1 MVIRKKKG
9 KTGICLMAGVV
20 IAATSVATTGAYLT
34 YGTPGLH
41 NVLTSGNVSVE
52 VKEPDWQ
59 EKSGE
64 AMLPGESRRKNPL
77 VKNTGTL
84 ESWVFLEVN
93 VPIRKVTLVDDTTQR
108 KQTETEMELF
118 RFQSNAG
125 WELIEHGRQRDN
137 MQYVYGWKEPLMPT
151 QQTGTLF
158 DSITIVPYLE
168 GSLNEQEVQQLTIAA
183 HAVQKNIAPA
193 ETGLK
198 ELYQIYQNNQN

>member
-1 MVIRKKKG
+1 MFIRKKKG
-9 KTGICLMAGVV
+9 KAGLCLIAGVV
-20 IAATSVATTGAYLT
+20 ITAASVATTGAYLT
-34 YGTPGLH
+34 HGTQELQ
-41 NVLTSGNVSVE
+41 NVFTSGKVSVE

-93 VPIRKVTLVDDTTQR
+93 VPVRKVTLVDDTTQR

-125 WELIEHGRQRDN
+125 WELIEHGRQRDS
-137 MQYVYGWKEPLMPT
+137 MQYVYGWKEPLMPA

-158 DSITIVPYLE
+158 DSITMVPYLE

-183 HAVQKNIAPA
+183 HAIQKNIAPA

-198 ELYQIYQNNQN
+198 ELYQICRNNQN